1 LLRAASKLD
10 VEPHAAAGNLQGL
23 WAGAAGRTCKDLW
36 DSAWEM
42 VTIRHHNLASRPLGC
57 ARHKA

>member
-1 LLRAASKLD
+1 M
-10 VEPHAAAGNLQGL
+10 

-42 VTIRHHNLASRPLGC
+42 VAIRHHNVASRPLGC